1 MAVKFI
7 NPTDYASDAAYPI
20 AAANLGTS
28 NSGSWTYTGFA
39 RVPKNA
45 NANYGTLLISGYD
58 GVNASETAG
67 VALIQLRNSSNVLF
81 MTVTK
86 IAPNKSNGVK
96 FGYWDGGD
104 GYWYIGVLSPA
115 YRYPISVTPIMVH
128 GNNARRVTVDNYYP
142 WNTTAP
148 TGWTEVPFSS
158 SPSNVIQTPAVV
170 NAASIAALKTQM
182 STWYTEQ
189 GANSVGFYTVAFT
202 AAASPFSAG
211 ARVNVQINAAAN
223 ANNGV
228 ATLTYYGASSPEM
241 YLMRLYNGT
250 WGDPKKVTVAT

>member
-39 RVPKNA
+39 RVPKNT

-67 VALIQLRNSSNVLF
+67 VALIQLRNSSNVLS

-142 WNTTAP
+142 WSTTAP
-148 TGWTEVPFSS
+148 TGWTEAGWAGLPASGAATGVSS
-158 SPSNVIQTPAVV
+158 L
-170 NAASIAALKTQM
+170 AAIKTQL
-182 STWYTEQ
+182 SAWYSAQ
-189 GANSVGFYTVAFT
+189 GRSSVGYYTLGLQGT
-202 AAASPFSAG
+202 ISPFATSANLVVEI
-211 ARVNVQINAAAN
+211 R
-223 ANNGV
+223 
-228 ATLTYYGASSPEM
+228 ASSTANYGTAILTSHNTNGGSM
-241 YLMRLYNGT
+241 YLMSLNNGT
-250 WGDPKKVTVAT
+250 WTDPKTVTLT